1 MNRILLVGVI
11 VALAG
16 TTVSSSGCAP
26 VVIAAAAGGAAL
38 VATDRRSAGAQ
49 LEDQTIETKL
59 TTAIGSRFGELVHVN
74 VTSYNGL
81 VLLTGE
87 VPDQD
92 TWAEIGEIAKTT
104 ESVRSV
110 QNELVI
116 GPNTDLASRSKDTYI
131 TSLVKT
137 RFVESSQ
144 ISTNH
149 VKVVT
154 ERATVYLMG
163 IVSRA
168 EGDTASQI
176 ARTTNSV
183 VRVVKVFE
191 YPS

>member
-59 TTAIGSRFGELVHVN
+59 TAAIGSRFGELVHVN
-74 VTSYNGL
+74 VTSYNSL

-87 VPDQD
+87 VPDQS
-92 TWAEIGEIAKTT
+92 TWAEIGEMAKTT

-116 GPNTDLASRSKDTYI
+116 GPNADLASRSKDTYI

-137 RFVESSQ
+137 RFLESSQ

-176 ARTTNSV
+176 ARTTSSV
-183 VRVVKVFE
+183 ARVVKVFE
-191 YPS
+191 YQG